1 MLTPALA
8 YYSPATQNIQ
18 YIQDAVKQAT
28 YYRQVLQANTTA
40 SWQGLWVHIV
50 GPQSAT
56 YGVWLTGNGWAA
68 LGMVRVL
75 AVMTNWSRTAKW
87 TTQPALIK
95 KYIYE
100 ILDGCMAAGFS
111 PDGTGLLANYLVGD
125 SSGQTA
131 KPNGNFG
138 DATGTAMI
146 ASVAYRMMVLDPAG
160 AKGYKTWANKL
171 RTAVAAQVKSNG
183 YVNQTVNPYDWYDT
197 TPYTSGSP
205 EGQAAA
211 VLMATAYG
219 ACVSA
224 SRC

>member
-1 MLTPALA
+1 MK
-8 YYSPATQNIQ
+8 
-18 YIQDAVKQAT
+18 DAVDQAK
-28 YYRQVLQANTTA
+28 YYRQVLQANTTE
-40 SWQGLWVHIV
+40 SWKGLWVHIV

-56 YGVWLTGNGWAA
+56 YGIWLTGNGWAA
-68 LGMVRVL
+68 LGMVRIL
-75 AVMTNWSRTAKW
+75 AVMSNWPRTEKW
-87 TTQPALIK
+87 TTRPAMIK

-100 ILDGCMAAGFS
+100 ILDGCVASGFS

-125 SSGQTA
+125 ASGQKA
-131 KPNGNFG
+131 KAAGNFG
-138 DATGTAMI
+138 DAAGTAMI

-171 RTAVAAQVKSNG
+171 RKAVAAQVKSNG
-183 YVNQTVNPYDWYDT
+183 YVNQTVNPYNWYSND
-197 TPYTSGSP
+197 PYTQGSP

-219 ACVSA
+219 ACVKA